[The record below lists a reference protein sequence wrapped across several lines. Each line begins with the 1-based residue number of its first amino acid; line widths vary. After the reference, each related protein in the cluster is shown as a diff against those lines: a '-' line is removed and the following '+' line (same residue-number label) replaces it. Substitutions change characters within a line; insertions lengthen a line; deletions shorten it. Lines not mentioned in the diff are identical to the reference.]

1 MSGIEDPEV
10 HRRLHHEMMRNMEW
24 QHKKPNGMTSRLLTR
39 AETHLLEHEILN
51 MNHILDTLSP
61 RHLQEGWGD
70 HEKDHLHKMKANL
83 KELKI
88 NVSYMGYEEFE
99 QIKMHNGLRELAAR
113 NLKQA
118 HALAYEL
125 KHILEETE
133 QIEKGLSFVPGGPD
147 QDKSRFRW
155 DYGLLHREI
164 QGVVEHISGLVHAL
178 LPGYMRLG

>member
-10 HRRLHHEMMRNMEW
+10 HRRLYHEMMRNMEW

-51 MNHILDTLSP
+51 MNQILDTLSP
-61 RHLQEGWGD
+61 RHLQLVD
-70 HEKDHLHKMKANL
+70 KLHKMKANL
-83 KELKI
+83 KELKT
-88 NVSYMGYEEFE
+88 NVSYMAYEEFE

-125 KHILEETE
+125 THILGETE
-133 QIEKGLSFVPGGPD
+133 QIEKDLSFIPGGHE

-155 DYGLLHREI
+155 DSGLLHREI
-164 QGVVEHISGLVHAL
+164 EGVLKHISGLVHAL
-178 LPGYMRLG
+178 LPGYMRFE